1 VAAGTLRP
9 GTRSSQWAWGMK
21 SGPWLPLPSG
31 SGVAMIGA
39 ASGYNWN
46 MIPIAVQLSAA
57 TSALTIRR

>member
-1 VAAGTLRP
+1 
-9 GTRSSQWAWGMK
+9 MK

-31 SGVAMIGA
+31 SGVTMIGA